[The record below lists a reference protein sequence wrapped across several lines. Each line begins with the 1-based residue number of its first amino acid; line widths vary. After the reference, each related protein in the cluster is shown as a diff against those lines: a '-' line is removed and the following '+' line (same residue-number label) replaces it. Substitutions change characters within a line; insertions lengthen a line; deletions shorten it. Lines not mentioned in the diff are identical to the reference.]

1 MSTQAHAPAQPSRK
15 RAILTEDLPLSIL
28 TAVAGAFVLARF
40 TSVPPIF
47 GAAIAPV
54 LTESVKA
61 LVVGWSKRR
70 ITLAAT
76 LLILLDRCADALAA
90 ARYVGERL
98 LGHDVEFPAL
108 RSGPLPLGVGAV
120 LRTAALGT
128 TLASLVLTPAE
139 LAVGR
144 SFATPDKGTTLLP
157 IDSPAQVDDE
167 TAPRFGPLP
176 DLTLQSSGPKVVTF
190 TTDARDEADGAVETA
205 CSPPSGST
213 FRIGATIVTCSAV
226 DESGNRAVANFS
238 VTIQLVD
245 AGAPRLL
252 LPPPIVRE
260 ATSPDGAAIGFSPS
274 ARDEIDGPVP
284 VTCSPQ
290 PGSTF
295 RLGTTEVRCS
305 AVDES
310 GNVANDTFTV
320 RVLDRTQPTIE
331 VQSRVVVEATSAD
344 GAVVRYEFSARDTA
358 DAQVHVACT
367 PSSGSQLPLG
377 ERDASCSA
385 TDDSDNSAR
394 RRFVIAVVDRTG
406 PEIDPPAD
414 SKAEATSADGAVVRF
429 AAASAID
436 SVDGSRPVTCDG
448 DSGAVFPLG
457 ATPVNCAATDSRGN
471 VGEGSFTVTVVD
483 TTRPTLSLPRRIVR
497 TAEPQPDASLAALVD
512 WPTSAEDRVNGAIE
526 VTCSPRSG
534 TLLRLPDDETKTWRV
549 RCSATDGSGNSA
561 RGSFPVTVR
570 APDIPG

>member
-1 MSTQAHAPAQPSRK
+1 MATQAHAPAQPSRK

-61 LVVGWSKRR
+61 LVMGWSKRR

-90 ARYVGERL
+90 ARYIAERL
-98 LGHDVEFPAL
+98 LGQDVEFPAL
-108 RSGPLPLGVGAV
+108 RGGPLPSGVGAV

-157 IDSPAQVDDE
+157 IDPPPQVDDE
-167 TAPRFGPLP
+167 TAPRFSPLP

-190 TTDARDEADGAVETA
+190 TADARDEVDGKVETA
-205 CSPPSGST
+205 CSPSSGST
-213 FRIGATIVTCSAV
+213 FAIGTRIVTCSAV
-226 DESGNRAVANFS
+226 DESGNRAVANFK

-245 AGAPRLL
+245 ADAPELV
-252 LPPPIVRE
+252 LPPPIERE
-260 ATSPDGAAIGFSPS
+260 ATSLDGAAIGFSPS
-274 ARDEIDGPVP
+274 ARDEIDGRVR
-284 VTCSPQ
+284 VSCSPP

-295 RLGTTEVRCS
+295 RLGTTEVTCS
-305 AVDES
+305 AADEN

-331 VQSRVVVEATSAD
+331 VQSRVEVEATSPD
-344 GAVVRYEFSARDTA
+344 GAVARYEFSARDTA
-358 DAQVHVACT
+358 DADVQVTCT

-377 ERDASCSA
+377 ERNASCTA
-385 TDDSDNSAR
+385 IDDSDNSTR
-394 RRFVIAVVDRTG
+394 RPFVIAVIDRAG
-406 PEIDPPAD
+406 PQIDPPAD
-414 SKAEATSADGAVVRF
+414 RKAEATSAVGAAVQF
-429 AAASAID
+429 GAASAVD
-436 SVDGSRPVTCDG
+436 LVDGARRVQCSAA
-448 DSGAVFPLG
+448 SGEMFPLG
-457 ATPVNCAATDSRGN
+457 ATTIRCTATDSRGN

-483 TTRPTLSLPRRIVR
+483 TTRPRLSPLRPITG
-497 TAEPQPDASLAALVD
+497 TAELQRDGSWGAVARWEASAWDVVSGEID
-512 WPTSAEDRVNGAIE
+512 
-526 VTCSPRSG
+526 VTCSPPSG
-534 TLLRLPDDETKTWRV
+534 SVFRLTNGETRTWRV
-549 RCSATDGSGNSA
+549 RCTATDASGNSA

-570 APDIPG
+570 ASAIDG